1 MYFITI
7 FPLWALAWKL
17 NAHGN
22 RFLSSFCWVGFSK
35 VFKKKCTPYMRSFQ
49 TNQKYQRDKIRIS
62 IVFRKK
68 NKSKKSTVGFSVEIE
83 RPWESFI
90 SKISSLTLCSMTI
103 SSYVLF
109 ISPPIYIE
117 GRLRQGCSLKTCG
130 RAGSRQEDNT
140 LGRCGNIGWPF
151 YSFRGVKG
159 ENRNPTIFNII
170 HWVVGVPTRLHVFK
184 LQPCLSLPSI

>member
-1 MYFITI
+1 MFFKNNVFYHYFSTVSFSVKIERPWESFPKLFLLSWI
-7 FPLWALAWKL
+7 FQ
-17 NAHGN
+17 
-22 RFLSSFCWVGFSK
+22 SI
-35 VFKKKCTPYMRSFQ
+35 KKKMYTIYEVLSNKPKR
-49 TNQKYQRDKIRIS
+49 YQRDKIRIS

-140 LGRCGNIGWPF
+140 LGRCGNIERSHNRFMG
-151 YSFRGVKG
+151 RGEIK
-159 ENRNPTIFNII
+159 RM
-170 HWVVGVPTRLHVFK
+170 
-184 LQPCLSLPSI
+184 LS

>member
-1 MYFITI
+1 M
-7 FPLWALAWKL
+7 L
-17 NAHGN
+17 N
-22 RFLSSFCWVGFSK
+22 
-35 VFKKKCTPYMRSFQ
+35 
-49 TNQKYQRDKIRIS
+49 DEIRIS
-62 IVFRKK
+62 IVLKKK
-68 NKSKKSTVGFSVEIE
+68 NVFYHCFSTVSFSVEIE

-140 LGRCGNIGWPF
+140 LGRYGNIGRSSYTQVWWRENIV
-151 YSFRGVKG
+151 RGFKISIKYTANVLTIKTFALYLMLIL
-159 ENRNPTIFNII
+159 NPLTISS
-170 HWVVGVPTRLHVFK
+170 LHHTCV
-184 LQPCLSLPSI
+184 